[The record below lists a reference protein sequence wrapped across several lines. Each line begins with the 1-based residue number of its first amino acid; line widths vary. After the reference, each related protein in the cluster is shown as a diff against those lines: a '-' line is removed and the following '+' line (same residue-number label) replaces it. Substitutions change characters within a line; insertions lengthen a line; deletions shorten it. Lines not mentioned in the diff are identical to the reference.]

1 MRQIVNIS
9 LPPALAKEVDIEVK
23 NGNYA
28 SKSEFF
34 RDLLR
39 AWRRAELLKELKAS
53 QREATRGKG
62 KVLKSLRDLR

>member
-9 LPPALAKEVDIEVK
+9 LPPALAKEVDAEVK

-39 AWRRAELLKELKAS
+39 AWRRAELVKELKAS
-53 QREATRGKG
+53 QREILKGKG
-62 KVLKSLRDLR
+62 KTLKSLRDLR